1 MTVETTAY
9 EGAATRCQ
17 GDLLKST
24 YNAHFGM
31 QEEAKPHRG
40 FLRWTRRSGRRSSD
54 ASKAT
59 IDMEPVIQT
68 EKDAR
73 RLSGARRNSSHAQ
86 PGATTSSKEQQEN
99 AQPSQESMQSPDV
112 ELSTFVT
119 ADEYAREG
127 KELQSLRSARQDS
140 EARLSLDPLLSLL
153 CLK

>member
-1 MTVETTAY
+1 
-9 EGAATRCQ
+9 
-17 GDLLKST
+17 
-24 YNAHFGM
+24 M

-54 ASKAT
+54 ASKAL

-86 PGATTSSKEQQEN
+86 PGASTSSKEQQEN
-99 AQPSQESMQSPDV
+99 AQPSQENTQSPDV

-119 ADEYAREG
+119 ADEYAQEG
-127 KELQSLRSARQDS
+127 KELQSMRSARQDS
-140 EARLSLDPLLSLL
+140 QARLPLDPLLSPL